1 MQVSTTV
8 LVILGIMLSACAETK
23 TQTNKTKTDV
33 IDYKRMKSGQD
44 SFDVGVDPNRKWVRI
59 VPISSRATVTENL
72 LESMASE
79 VSGCPAD
86 LKGEVLRTIPNYTPD
101 IAWPLDYPIKVDL
114 NC

>member
-1 MQVSTTV
+1 MQVSTSV
-8 LVILGIMLSACAETK
+8 LAIVSIMLSACAETQ
-23 TQTNKTKTDV
+23 TQANKAKTDV

-44 SFDVGVDPNRKWVRI
+44 SFDVGVHSGRKWVRI

-79 VSGCPAD
+79 VSGCAAD

-101 IAWPLDYPIKVDL
+101 LAWPLDYPIKVDL